1 MLRARKGQRQM
12 TLREDSGH
20 LLLEAKRGID
30 FCPNWQLRSRPWYL
44 QAFRLIQ
51 GLVKLPKIASRA
63 TISSLEGDPD
73 QLCDWGQREPSGSV
87 HGAAASRAD
96 GHPPRCCAQFLQ

>member
-44 QAFRLIQ
+44 QSIQ
-51 GLVKLPKIASRA
+51 VNSGA
-63 TISSLEGDPD
+63 
-73 QLCDWGQREPSGSV
+73 RE
-87 HGAAASRAD
+87 AAQD
-96 GHPPRCCAQFLQ
+96 CLQSNNL